1 MLQKQSRS
9 RSNPRGLLRSGSSPP
24 GREVVPPK
32 LRAQVHPPKGR
43 TTYMCTAG
51 HRPSGK
57 ILATQRCLEAAAN
70 MSTSCMELT
79 ENAVACES
87 RATNCPSASGRSTN
101 LKFKMRKKDRMDH
114 GLCLRDGLCPSMQDG
129 LCPSMRVV
137 YDRHPYIPGDTAR
150 HPETSRDIPET
161 LPRHPRD
168 TPETPLRHPR
178 DIPETLPR
186 HPETSPRHPR
196 DTPETPR
203 DSRPRH
209 PETSP
214 DTPGHPGDT
223 PRQTET
229 PQDPRRQPR
238 DTPEPPS
245 RQIPRHRHIPTSP
258 SNPREH
264 PCHTSRDRNDAAH
277 WGNTATPQPI
287 YELSNPNPFYEIYLW
302 QIHCSK
308 DVNTV
313 YTHIYFDLLSN
324 SQQIESAGGACYMY
338 I

>member
-101 LKFKMRKKDRMDH
+101 LKFKMRKKKTAWTTGCAYEMGCAHPCRM
-114 GLCLRDGLCPSMQDG
+114 GCA
-129 LCPSMRVV
+129 
-137 YDRHPYIPGDTAR
+137 HPCVLFTTDTRIYRETPRDTAR

-168 TPETPLRHPR
+168 TPETPRDIPETSPRHSRDTPRHLR

-186 HPETSPRHPR
+186 HRGTAARDTPRHPQIPQ
-196 DTPETPR
+196 DIPETPR
-203 DSRPRH
+203 VKPRH
-209 PETSP
+209 PK
-214 DTPGHPGDT
+214 TPGDNPETLPSHHPDKS
-223 PRQTET
+223 
-229 PQDPRRQPR
+229 R
-238 DTPEPPS
+238 D
-245 RQIPRHRHIPTSP
+245 ID
-258 SNPREH
+258 
-264 PCHTSRDRNDAAH
+264 TSRPPR
-277 WGNTATPQPI
+277 ATLESTRATHPEIGMTQLIGGIQPPHNLYTSSQI
-287 YELSNPNPFYEIYLW
+287 RILSTKSTSGRFIVA
-302 QIHCSK
+302 K
-308 DVNTV
+308 T
-313 YTHIYFDLLSN
+313 
-324 SQQIESAGGACYMY
+324 
-338 I
+338 

>member
-101 LKFKMRKKDRMDH
+101 LKFKMRKKKTAWTTGCAYEMGCAHPCRM
-114 GLCLRDGLCPSMQDG
+114 GCA
-129 LCPSMRVV
+129 
-137 YDRHPYIPGDTAR
+137 HPCVLFTTDTRIYRETPRDTAR

-161 LPRHPRD
+161 LPRHRGTAARD
-168 TPETPLRHPR
+168 TPRHPQIPQ
-178 DIPETLPR
+178 DIPETPRVKPR
-186 HPETSPRHPR
+186 HPKTPG
-196 DTPETPR
+196 DNPETLPSHHPDKSR
-203 DSRPRH
+203 DIDTSRPPRATLESTRATH
-209 PETSP
+209 PEIGMTQLIGGIQPPHNLYTS
-214 DTPGHPGDT
+214 
-223 PRQTET
+223 
-229 PQDPRRQPR
+229 
-238 DTPEPPS
+238 S
-245 RQIPRHRHIPTSP
+245 QIRILSTKSTSG
-258 SNPREH
+258 RFIVAK
-264 PCHTSRDRNDAAH
+264 T
-277 WGNTATPQPI
+277 
-287 YELSNPNPFYEIYLW
+287 
-302 QIHCSK
+302 
-308 DVNTV
+308 
-313 YTHIYFDLLSN
+313 
-324 SQQIESAGGACYMY
+324 
-338 I
+338 